1 MNFLNF
7 NAPKN
12 PKFIL
17 IKKETTQMEIIEK
30 NYQVMNDYAEK
41 AKGLLASF
49 PDSDVKQ
56 ALIAY
61 VDYVIDR
68 TL

>member
-1 MNFLNF
+1 
-7 NAPKN
+7 
-12 PKFIL
+12 
-17 IKKETTQMEIIEK
+17 
-30 NYQVMNDYAEK
+30 MNDYAEK